1 MGVYYEKFIAKIIRN
16 NSNTFLI
23 FNEFLCVQ
31 MLSLLLPEA
40 TKSHYKEFK
49 NELMF
54 CPKIVWQRQ
63 PVEIKL

>member
-23 FNEFLCVQ
+23 FNEFLCIE

-40 TKSHYKEFK
+40 TKSHYEEFK
-49 NELMF
+49 IELMF
-54 CPKIVWQRQ
+54 CLKIVWQRQ